1 MEYDVVIVAAGK
13 GLRANLGFNKALYKM
28 KNGKTVVENS
38 CDIFLNDSDCRKV
51 ILVTNDEIKSNNKR
65 LTVVRGGKERYNS
78 VMNGLERVES
88 EYVLIH
94 DAVRPFLRKE
104 ALEEVKEKLA
114 ECDAVILGKKS
125 RDTVKIINGDRVLS
139 TVDRD
144 IIFLTETPQA
154 FRSDLI
160 KDCYEKWDGRS
171 FTDDASLLE
180 SQGIP
185 VSVVFDRYDNTKLTS
200 EEDFEDI

>member
-1 MEYDVVIVAAGK
+1 
-13 GLRANLGFNKALYKM
+13 
-28 KNGKTVVENS
+28 
-38 CDIFLNDSDCRKV
+38 
-51 ILVTNDEIKSNNKR
+51 
-65 LTVVRGGKERYNS
+65 
-78 VMNGLERVES
+78 
-88 EYVLIH
+88 
-94 DAVRPFLRKE
+94 KE
-104 ALEEVKEKLA
+104 ALEEVKEKLG

-154 FRSDLI
+154 FRSKLI
-160 KDCYEKWDGRS
+160 KDCYARWDGRR